1 MTKKLKN
8 TMTVDCKLP
17 ALEVESTIERKFLR
31 KEIAPL
37 LGKTGR
43 SIQHYTD
50 LGIVTPDIFN
60 PSGKGTKRLYSEKNA
75 FELLLI
81 QDVIKH
87 GFKLSE
93 VKPIIDAASEQWMKN
108 PKSKTLRICTYKG
121 SNSKKYDVQ
130 LYDESHIDL
139 KIDLNGMDSILIIDI
154 SDIIRKISTL

>member
-1 MTKKLKN
+1 MTEMPRN
-8 TMTVDCKLP
+8 IMTVVGKLS
-17 ALEVESTIERKFLR
+17 ALKAEISMERKFLR

-50 LGIVTPDIFN
+50 LGIVIPDIYN
-60 PSGKGTKRLYSEKNA
+60 PTGKGTKRLYSEKNA

-87 GFKLSE
+87 GFTLLE
-93 VKPIIDAASEQWMKN
+93 VKPIINAASEQWMKN
-108 PKSKTLRICTYKG
+108 PKSKTLMICTYKG

-130 LYDESHIDL
+130 LYDESHVDL

-154 SDIIRKISTL
+154 SDIIRKISML